1 MDEHKTVAD
10 MVYDVIVEQHDY
22 ILKGQQGS
30 KEIKE
35 ATESFNNSVKNYRD
49 LQKDTDDF
57 ELEKSRIDNEAY
69 ANRKA
74 EAERA
79 WFDKYKIAIEAVG
92 VVGTVAGVV
101 MSYVVLKNYQEIN
114 MNSVITN
121 KDAVGAAD
129 KLFNSL
135 CRKLG

>member
-22 ILKGQQGS
+22 ILNGQQGS
-30 KEIKE
+30 KEMKE
-35 ATESFNNSVKNYRD
+35 ATEAFNNSVKNYRD

-69 ANRKA
+69 ANRKS
-74 EAERA
+74 EEERA